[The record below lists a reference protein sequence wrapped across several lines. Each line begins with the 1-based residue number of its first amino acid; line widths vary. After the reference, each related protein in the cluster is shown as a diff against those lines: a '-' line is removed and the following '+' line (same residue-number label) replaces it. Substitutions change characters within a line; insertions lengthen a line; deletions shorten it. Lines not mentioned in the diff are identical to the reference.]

1 MKLTPQTRFAI
12 GDAAASNYKDNLR
25 NINHVIVG
33 IDKNRRGEL
42 NLSDI
47 TNDRE
52 RLKLRISREAMPVEK
67 ALERINGINNFQ
79 DTVVL
84 QKLERLCRTVCRISL
99 ISNGITEGYG
109 TGFLIGNNL
118 LITNHHV
125 LPDVDTATGAIAEF
139 NYELDDNNQVKKTS
153 VFRILPQQ
161 FFMTSEYKKIADDPF
176 SGLDFTIVAV
186 EEKNTDGN
194 SLSDFGFTKLDKGL
208 GKIIE
213 GENCVV
219 IQHPQG
225 QLKKVVLKDIR
236 MLTLAENTLVYESDT
251 LPGSSGSMVIGLGTG
266 ELVALHHSGVPRTDD
281 QGNWLRKDGSVA
293 GQNDG
298 DDLIDWIGNEGIR
311 VSRLAQAVQNIPL
324 APEMDKVRK
333 QLIKLHEDIIKGSKT
348 ENQKTTI
355 MDPVTTSSK
364 AESKTIQYFEVLL
377 SDDKRYQ
384 KDWISKNKELVSG
397 IVKSERLFPSSTN
410 DISSRLYYLTVK
422 SDVEPWTLAREI
434 ESLPHVASC
443 TPDIPLATDAGI
455 EAAQKKTFGIDA
467 SERAAEGLFGKKK
480 SSEEKF
486 IDNWKD
492 SKWVSAASKIN
503 KDFIRQW
510 NWLAINHP
518 LKPGGIPSYQNNVIE
533 NLKKLKFVQLDT
545 GYSSHPKIYK
555 SYDLAQDLDFISD
568 DADAMDEL
576 DGGILRQPGHG
587 TRTASLTLGV
597 KDIGIQLDGNQGIL
611 TDNSSVPLAALIPY
625 RVSKSVIL
633 IQRGKEMVDAAS
645 HAVRN
650 NADVMFMCM
659 GSIPRDM
666 FDVVA
671 REAYEQGVIWV
682 CAAGNQVRFVIAPA
696 CYPGTIA
703 VAAMNPDDKEWDG
716 SCRGEAVDISAPGE
730 DCYVPGWDDDGNYIM
745 SYGSGTSYATPHI
758 ASAAMLWK
766 ATNLDNLSKE
776 YEFKWQIVEAFRQCL
791 KDSARKDTTLDTT
804 KFGAGVLDLDKLL
817 KAKLPKKEKL
827 THAYTGKGLIPIRD
841 LGERE
846 MAHAVWNNAGNAN
859 AAAAGESFSNA
870 APMSKYAAE
879 ALKVLVRNNA
889 AVRSATESAKVVTGA
904 AMLPILESYFKPY

>member
-1 MKLTPQTRFAI
+1 MKLTNQTRAI
-12 GDAAASNYKDNLR
+12 GDAAATNYKDNLR

-33 IDKNRRGEL
+33 IDKNRKGEM

-47 TNDRE
+47 TNDQE
-52 RLKLRISREAMPVEK
+52 RLRLRISREAMPVEK

-79 DTVVL
+79 DTIVL
-84 QKLERLCRTVCRISL
+84 QKLELLCKTVCRISL
-99 ISNGITEGYG
+99 IKNGITEGYG

-125 LPDVDTATGAIAEF
+125 LPDVNAATGAIAEF
-139 NYELDDNNQVKKTS
+139 NYELDENNRVKKTS
-153 VFRILPQQ
+153 VFRIQPQK

-186 EEKNTDGN
+186 EEKSADGA
-194 SLSDFGFTKLDKGL
+194 SLSEFGFTKLDKGL

-213 GENCVV
+213 GESCVV

-281 QGNWLRKDGSVA
+281 QGNWLRKDGSIA

-311 VSRLAQAVQNIPL
+311 VSRLANAVQNMPL
-324 APEMDKVRK
+324 AADMDKVRK
-333 QLIKLHEDIIKGSKT
+333 KLIKLHEEIIKGSKT
-348 ENQKTTI
+348 ESQNINVMNTA
-355 MDPVTTSSK
+355 TTSAK
-364 AESKTIQYFEVLL
+364 TESKTTQYFEVML

-384 KDWISKNKELVSG
+384 KDWSAKSKELIPG
-397 IVKSERLFPSSTN
+397 LVKSERLFPSSTN
-410 DISSRLYYLTVK
+410 SNSARMYYLTVQ
-422 SDVEPWTLAREI
+422 SNVDAWALAREI

-455 EAAQKKTFGIDA
+455 EAAQKKTIGIDP
-467 SERAAEGLFGKKK
+467 SGRAVEGFFGKKK
-480 SSEEKF
+480 TSEEKF

-492 SKWVSAASKIN
+492 SKWYGEALKVN

-518 LKPGGIPSYQNNVIE
+518 LKPGGAPSYANSVIE

-545 GYSSHPKIYK
+545 GYSSHPKIFK

-568 DADAMDEL
+568 DADAMDEM
-576 DGGILRQPGHG
+576 DGGLLRQPGHG
-587 TRTASLTLGV
+587 TRTASLTLGI
-597 KDIGIQLDGNQGIL
+597 KDTIIQLDGNQGIL
-611 TDNSSVPLAALIPY
+611 TDGSSVPLAALIPY

-645 HAVRN
+645 HAIRN

-659 GSIPRDM
+659 GSLPRDM

-703 VAAMNPDDKEWDG
+703 VAAMNPDDKHWDG

-730 DCYVPGWDDDGNYIM
+730 DCYVPGWDDDGKFIM

-766 ATNLDNLSKE
+766 ATNLENLSKE

-791 KDSARKDTTLDTT
+791 MQSARPNPNLETD

-817 KAKLPKKEKL
+817 KMKLPKANTL
-827 THAYTGKGLIPIRD
+827 THAYAGKGLIPVRD

-859 AAAAGESFSNA
+859 AVAAGESFSN

-879 ALKVLVRNNA
+879 ALKVLVKNNS
-889 AVRSATESAKVVTGA
+889 AVRSATESAQLVTGA